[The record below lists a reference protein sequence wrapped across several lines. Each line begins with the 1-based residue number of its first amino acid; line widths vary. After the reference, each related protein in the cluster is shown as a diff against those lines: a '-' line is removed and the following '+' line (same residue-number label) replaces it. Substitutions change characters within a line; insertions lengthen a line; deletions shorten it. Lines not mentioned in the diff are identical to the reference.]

1 MLKVEFKQIENVVLM
16 KVLEQGDEIELN
28 SGCFFERDGV
38 KLCSVSH
45 PQIFSS
51 SLYVKGKSERTQDVY
66 KSISFDTPEE
76 ASECIMKFTECID
89 AYNKSDKDQDLLWK
103 PNIDDGY
110 YSVSSNY
117 ESPPCLLYYWDYT
130 CDSKLV
136 KNFGAFKT
144 EEQAE
149 TVCKHIILTNLL
161 WQLKFA
167 LCPDYEFNKESP
179 YNSFIKFNRVSEMFD
194 YAFVSGGY
202 DFATPVFDDKSAEKA
217 VKYLN
222 SHKELWENLL

>member
-16 KVLEQGDEIELN
+16 KVLEQGDEIKLGC
-28 SGCFFERDGV
+28 GCFFEHNGI
-38 KLCSVSH
+38 KLRSVDC
-45 PQIFSS
+45 PQIRSS
-51 SLYVKGKSERTQDVY
+51 SLYIKGESDDVQDVY
-66 KSISFDTPEE
+66 TSKSFNTPEE
-76 ASECIMKFTECID
+76 ASEHIAKFTKCID
-89 AYNKSDKDQDLLWK
+89 AYNESVKEKDLLWK
-103 PNIDDGY
+103 PNIDDEY

-117 ESPPCLLYYWDYT
+117 ENPPCLLYYCNYT

-149 TVCKHIILTNLL
+149 TVRKHIILMNLL

-167 LCPDYEFNKESP
+167 LCSDYEFKNNSMENCFIEFEGNERRFYLTSRD
-179 YNSFIKFNRVSEMFD
+179 YNLLTPAFD
-194 YAFVSGGY
+194 RE
-202 DFATPVFDDKSAEKA
+202 SAEKA

-222 SHKELWENLL
+222 SHKDLWENLL

>member
-16 KVLEQGDEIELN
+16 KVIEQGNEIKL
-28 SGCFFERDGV
+28 GCDCFFEHNGI
-38 KLCSVSH
+38 KLCSVDC
-45 PQIFSS
+45 PQICSS
-51 SLYVKGKSERTQDVY
+51 SLYVKGESNDVQDVY
-66 KSISFDTPEE
+66 TSKSFDTPEE
-76 ASECIMKFTECID
+76 AAEYIAKFTECID
-89 AYNKSDKDQDLLWK
+89 AYNDSVKEQDLLWK
-103 PNIDDGY
+103 PNIDDKY

-161 WQLKFA
+161 WQLKFT
-167 LCPDYEFNKESP
+167 LCPNYEFKNGSMENCFIEFEGNGRKFYLTNRD
-179 YNSFIKFNRVSEMFD
+179 YNLL
-194 YAFVSGGY
+194 
-202 DFATPVFDDKSAEKA
+202 TPVFDRESAEKA

-222 SHKELWENLL
+222 SHKELQENLL

>member
-16 KVLEQGDEIELN
+16 KVLEQSNEIKLGC
-28 SGCFFERDGV
+28 GCFFEHNDV
-38 KLCSVSH
+38 KLCSLSY
-45 PQIFSS
+45 PQIFSH
-51 SLYVKGKSERTQDVY
+51 SLYVKGKSECPQDVY
-66 KSISFDTPEE
+66 GSISFDTPEE
-76 ASECIMKFTECID
+76 AAEYIAKFTECID
-89 AYNKSDKDQDLLWK
+89 AYNDSVKEQDLLWK
-103 PNIDDGY
+103 PNIDDKY

-161 WQLKFA
+161 WQLKFT
-167 LCPDYEFNKESP
+167 LCPDYEFKNDSMENCFIEFEGNERRFYLTNKD
-179 YNSFIKFNRVSEMFD
+179 YNLL
-194 YAFVSGGY
+194 
-202 DFATPVFDDKSAEKA
+202 TPVFDGKSAEKA

>member
-16 KVLEQGDEIELN
+16 KVLEQGDEIKLGC
-28 SGCFFERDGV
+28 GCFFEHNDV
-38 KLCSVSH
+38 KLCSLSY
-45 PQIFSS
+45 PQIFSH
-51 SLYVKGKSERTQDVY
+51 SLYVKGKSECPQDVY
-66 KSISFDTPEE
+66 GSISFDTPEE
-76 ASECIMKFTECID
+76 AAEYIAKFTECID
-89 AYNKSDKDQDLLWK
+89 AYNDSVKEQDLLWK
-103 PNIDDGY
+103 PNIDDKY

-161 WQLKFA
+161 WQLKFT
-167 LCPDYEFNKESP
+167 LCPDYEFKNNSMENCFIEFEGNERRFYLTNRD
-179 YNSFIKFNRVSEMFD
+179 YNLL
-194 YAFVSGGY
+194 
-202 DFATPVFDDKSAEKA
+202 TPVFDRDSAEKA

-222 SHKELWENLL
+222 LHKELWENLL

>member
-16 KVLEQGDEIELN
+16 KVLEQGDEIKLGC
-28 SGCFFERDGV
+28 GCFFEHNDV
-38 KLCSVSH
+38 KLCSLSY
-45 PQIFSS
+45 PQIFSH
-51 SLYVKGKSERTQDVY
+51 SLYVKGKSECPQDVY
-66 KSISFDTPEE
+66 GSISFDTPEE
-76 ASECIMKFTECID
+76 AAEYIVKFTDCID
-89 AYNKSDKDQDLLWK
+89 AYNESVQETDLLWK
-103 PNIDDGY
+103 PNIDDEY

-117 ESPPCLLYYWDYT
+117 ESPPCLLYYWNYT

-149 TVCKHIILTNLL
+149 KVRKYIILTNLL

-167 LCPDYEFNKESP
+167 LCPDFEFDKESP
-179 YNSFIKFNRVSEMFD
+179 YNSFIKFNRVSEVFEC
-194 YAFVSGGY
+194 AFISGGY
-202 DFATPVFDDKSAEKA
+202 DFAIPVFDDKSAERA

>member
-16 KVLEQGDEIELN
+16 KVLEQGDEIEL
-28 SGCFFERDGV
+28 GCGRFFEHNGI
-38 KLCSVSH
+38 KLLSVDC
-45 PQIFSS
+45 PQICSS
-51 SLYVKGKSERTQDVY
+51 SLYVKGESDDVQDVY
-66 KSISFDTPEE
+66 TSKSFDTLEKAAE
-76 ASECIMKFTECID
+76 HIVKFTKCID
-89 AYNKSDKDQDLLWK
+89 AYNESVKDKDLLWK
-103 PNIDDGY
+103 PNIDDKY